1 MPPHVYSLGYVSGC
15 MSPHVCGLQSCER
28 ACAWSETVDS
38 GHVMKP
44 EASPFCN
51 PQSCRQADCGEGT
64 STTWGVSTPA
74 ESPTSSLAILR
85 WHRNDG
91 GICGGVSLLLFC
103 RQVVGE
109 VWGGRAS
116 AFMDCAFC
124 GRPRWGRCRGAG
136 HPVVSL
142 SA

>member
-74 ESPTSSLAILR
+74 ESPTSSLAIHGLPPK
-85 WHRNDG
+85 H
-91 GICGGVSLLLFC
+91 LLYPVFSEIVFIILNTDLPHDLF
-103 RQVVGE
+103 
-109 VWGGRAS
+109 
-116 AFMDCAFC
+116 
-124 GRPRWGRCRGAG
+124 
-136 HPVVSL
+136 
-142 SA
+142 